1 MATSPSF
8 SVLPGQCSGGQRFQ
22 RAGASPWASDG
33 PGIRCT
39 LVGHCLFA
47 LEIVNILQ
55 TVRAQAHASQIPRNL
70 PLTCER
76 HLLAGGRLFFNGC

>member
-8 SVLPGQCSGGQRFQ
+8 SVLPVQCSGGQRFQ
-22 RAGASPWASDG
+22 QAGASPWALDG

-47 LEIVNILQ
+47 LEIVNILR
-55 TVRAQAHASQIPRNL
+55 TVRARPHVPQIPCDL

-76 HLLAGGRLFFNGC
+76 HLLAGGILFFNGC